1 MYTQYLERAEGEGLL
16 LVEPGFSSWESPC
29 SRRVEEYYFKP
40 HFFFTDSDT
49 FSG

>member
-1 MYTQYLERAEGEGLL
+1 MERAEGEGL

-29 SRRVEEYYFKP
+29 NRRVEEYYFKP
-40 HFFFTDSDT
+40 HVFFTDSDT